1 MCSLAYEEEFDRLL
15 EEQIRTA
22 TGQRLEMLRRDKTGE
37 KKLYCEALRPVLPS
51 PVGLVMEYE
60 LVSNT
65 GVRIYI
71 DFFNPPLR
79 WGVESLGYVPHAEKI
94 TRDRFDFEQVRI
106 CTMAARK
113 ITYIP
118 FTWDQLDKRPDY
130 CRRTLYELIGV
141 HSALPGDAYRDLTL
155 YEREIIRFA
164 HYFNRFFGLEDLQT
178 CLGVGY
184 STCRKVIRGMLDK
197 GLVLPMGKGTQR
209 IHDYKLTDKAL
220 LYLFR

>member
-1 MCSLAYEEEFDRLL
+1 MAYEKEFDGLW

-51 PVGLVMEYE
+51 PEGLVMEYE
-60 LVSNT
+60 LISNT

-130 CRRTLYELIGV
+130 CRRTLYELIGI
-141 HSALPGDAYRDLTL
+141 HSALPGEAYRDLSI

-164 HYFNRFFGLEDLQT
+164 LYLNRPINMDDVTLCTNFQKDAGRKIIRMM
-178 CLGVGY
+178 VG
-184 STCRKVIRGMLDK
+184 K
-197 GLVLPMGKGTQR
+197 GLLQPLGRGTER
-209 IHDYKLTDKAL
+209 FHFYELTPKARN
-220 LYLFR
+220 FMF